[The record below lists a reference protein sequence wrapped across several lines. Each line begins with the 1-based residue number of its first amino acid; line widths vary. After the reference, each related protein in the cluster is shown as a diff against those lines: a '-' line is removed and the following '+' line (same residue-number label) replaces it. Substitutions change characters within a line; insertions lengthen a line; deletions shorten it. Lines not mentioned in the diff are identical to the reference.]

1 VLKLTAKIRLNA
13 DADQRKALLETIEQ
27 ANACCNWVSEYAL
40 SGQVFPQFSLH
51 KLLYYHAKELF
62 PLSAQVVVH
71 VFAKAALAGVLLV
84 AVDPRNSSRECS
96 HCGHTAKENRK
107 TQDKFA
113 CVECGFALHADIN
126 AAINIRSR
134 ASRQVANRSEL
145 CCA

>member
-1 VLKLTAKIRLNA
+1 MR
-13 DADQRKALLETIEQ
+13 EE
-27 ANACCNWVSEYAL
+27 L
-40 SGQVFPQFSLH
+40 SRWCHGGPKRARSWKRRIQPKEAYSSPV
-51 KLLYYHAKELF
+51 LLYSE
-62 PLSAQVVVH
+62 
-71 VFAKAALAGVLLV
+71 KAALAGVLLV

-96 HCGHTAKENRK
+96 HSGHTAKENRK

-113 CVECGFALHADIN
+113 CLECGFALHADIN